1 MGEKMPDPD
10 EIEARES
17 LSKLRTLCKRIS
29 VVLIIALVILCI
41 SWLFA
46 ISSMVISQISRE
58 TVNVR
63 NDLTTLNIAMYLV
76 HAIIIVA
83 LFSIL
88 VRIFFSAAKG
98 ESPFTMNQVR
108 RLRMISALLLAY
120 ALVDLGISCN
130 NTLIQLDLMN
140 YGYVSTSD
148 SAIVP
153 LNLGPFLA
161 AAVVF
166 AFSFVFKYGVLLQE
180 FSDDVI

>member
-1 MGEKMPDPD
+1 MLDPD
-10 EIEARES
+10 EIEARKS
-17 LSKLRTLCKRIS
+17 LLKLKVLCKRIS
-29 VVLIIALVILCI
+29 VVLIIALAILCVC
-41 SWLFA
+41 WVFA
-46 ISSMVISQISRE
+46 ISSMVISQINAE

-63 NDLTTLNIAMYLV
+63 NDLNTLNIVMYLV
-76 HAIIIVA
+76 RAMIIVA
-83 LFSIL
+83 LFSVFI
-88 VRIFFSAAKG
+88 RIFFGAARG

-108 RLRMISALLLAY
+108 RLRIISALLLAY

-130 NTLIQLDLMN
+130 NTLIQFDLMN

-161 AAVVF
+161 AAIVF

-180 FSDDVI
+180 FSDETL

>member
-1 MGEKMPDPD
+1 MLDPD
-10 EIEARES
+10 EIEARKS
-17 LSKLRTLCKRIS
+17 LLKLKVLCKRIS
-29 VVLIIALVILCI
+29 VVLIIALAILCVC
-41 SWLFA
+41 WVFA
-46 ISSMVISQISRE
+46 ISSMVISQINAE

-63 NDLTTLNIAMYLV
+63 NDLNTLNIVMYLV
-76 HAIIIVA
+76 HAMIIVA
-83 LFSIL
+83 A
-88 VRIFFSAAKG
+88 RG

-108 RLRMISALLLAY
+108 RLRIISALLLAY

-130 NTLIQLDLMN
+130 NTLIQFDLMN

-161 AAVVF
+161 AAIVF

-180 FSDDVI
+180 FSDETL